1 MANDSNFHVGS
12 KIVTIYTASPDQFL
26 KSVNFRIVILFPL
39 GAGTIHWAC
48 KFIFCFLNY
57 ASELRLWLGSPSGQ
71 WEGSN
76 LKIAYLKF
84 YLVDKFRKK
93 KIKLEVGTETRFI
106 PNIVSLKKSKTINQK
121 NKSQNFSTQKEHVM
135 THFNHMVNRTLVRA
149 HHLKSPH
156 MTPNT
161 WL

>member
-1 MANDSNFHVGS
+1 MHLSSSSDWAVQVANERA
-12 KIVTIYTASPDQFL
+12 TIQNQF
-26 KSVNFRIVILFPL
+26 
-39 GAGTIHWAC
+39 
-48 KFIFCFLNY
+48 
-57 ASELRLWLGSPSGQ
+57 
-71 WEGSN
+71 
-76 LKIAYLKF
+76 
-84 YLVDKFRKK
+84 LVDKFRKK

-106 PNIVSLKKSKTINQK
+106 PNIVSFKKSKTINQK

-161 WL
+161 